1 MKIVNQAKYLRITR
15 DENLTF
21 EMHVDSLKIKLF
33 RQTCILANLR
43 HYIKQDFFRTFAFL
57 DLYFDLNF
65 AFIDLYFRYGSQIW
79 GRTQCLLLKI

>member
-43 HYIKQDFFRTFAFL
+43 HYIKQDFFRT
-57 DLYFDLNF
+57 LYFGF
-65 AFIDLYFRYGSQIW
+65 G
-79 GRTQCLLLKI
+79 